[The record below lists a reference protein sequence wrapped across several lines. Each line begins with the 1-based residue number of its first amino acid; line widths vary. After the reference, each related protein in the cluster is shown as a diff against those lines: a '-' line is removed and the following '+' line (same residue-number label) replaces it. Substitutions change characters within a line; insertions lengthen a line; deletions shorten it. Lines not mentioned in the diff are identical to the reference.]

1 MASTNHFRAPLPTEI
16 PSQTKSRTTD
26 QNSPIDNCL
35 PDYSSSSLATRN
47 NQPKRNDYLPWISN
61 TVLARILWNI
71 LRDST
76 NLRND
81 STNHSW
87 LSIRKEA
94 QAPVRPTDCCHD
106 SKAALP
112 IWTWKDRP
120 SLPGGNA
127 GEATFNILPARPARD
142 SEAYQCC

>member
-16 PSQTKSRTTD
+16 PSQTKSRTTA

-35 PDYSSSSLATRN
+35 PDYSSSSLATRT

-76 NLRND
+76 NLCND

-94 QAPVRPTDCCHD
+94 QANGGSPAPSHDLTDT
-106 SKAALP
+106 LP
-112 IWTWKDRP
+112 CRT
-120 SLPGGNA
+120 L
-127 GEATFNILPARPARD
+127 
-142 SEAYQCC
+142 